1 MAKQINSPFP
11 GLTYVFYLKPISI
24 LVFKWEHDEN
34 AKKES
39 KNITT
44 GKNTW
49 VSASVSASV
58 SVTMEVVNYSAW
70 LLFVAEGIDSHF
82 RSLISHLFTDGFASF
97 LLCICKIWCWFW
109 FFKFKSRAIFHF
121 SCTSGFTH
129 FFHLVISPK
138 LKNRF
143 SSFLVCNFKIS
154 C

>member
-11 GLTYVFYLKPISI
+11 GLTYVFDLKPISI

-44 GKNTW
+44 GKNTL
-49 VSASVSASV
+49 VGK
-58 SVTMEVVNYSAW
+58 TLEVINYSAW

-121 SCTSGFTH
+121 SSTSGFTH
-129 FFHLVISPK
+129 FFYLVISPK
-138 LKNRF
+138 LNNRF
-143 SSFLVCNFKIS
+143 SSFLVCNIKIS
-154 C
+154 S